1 MDPEAYLQELGLFQM
16 MMTNAHSVDI
26 TALSCV
32 YGHMQTPSQRLPASR
47 QIDAEWIPPFEPRT
61 RSKQLKKLLP
71 DVPASFTQ
79 QLRQQMASLTL
90 LRSSV
95 SPVDKLTEP
104 ISNELTKAIQMY
116 VEERLKV
123 CLDPHSSQSWLKFP
137 SAGLLTT
144 LGR

>member
-1 MDPEAYLQELGLFQM
+1 
-16 MMTNAHSVDI
+16 
-26 TALSCV
+26 
-32 YGHMQTPSQRLPASR
+32 MQTPSQKLPASR

-90 LRSSV
+90 PRNSA
-95 SPVDKLTEP
+95 SPANQLTEP
-104 ISNELTKAIQMY
+104 AINKLTKAIQMY

-123 CLDPHSSQSWLKFP
+123 CLVSHPSQSCCTQCLASLQLSP
-137 SAGLLTT
+137 TGLLTT

>member
-1 MDPEAYLQELGLFQM
+1 MHTVWTSPL
-16 MMTNAHSVDI
+16 S
-26 TALSCV
+26 AL

-95 SPVDKLTEP
+95 SPADKLTEP
-104 ISNELTKAIQMY
+104 VSNELTRAIQMY

-123 CLDPHSSQSWLKFP
+123 CLDPHPSQSCCFQCLPWLQFP

-144 LGR
+144 LGRYKGHGKF